1 MKQILTSLVL
11 SVVTL
16 VLISCKTK
24 SATQN
29 TSTGDKTST
38 EAASTCAA
46 KVNFGSYGGGI
57 DGAKYEAI
65 KKLIEAKKLKFEEKR
80 MGREGETELCL
91 PLTELKK
98 TEKAAF
104 IEQLKKTAE
113 GGQLVSVS
121 TN

>member
-1 MKQILTSLVL
+1 MKQILTLLVL
-11 SVVTL
+11 SVVTI

-24 SATQN
+24 SASQN
-29 TSTGDKTST
+29 TSSGDKT
-38 EAASTCAA
+38 AAGASTCAA

-57 DGAKYEAI
+57 DGVKYEAI